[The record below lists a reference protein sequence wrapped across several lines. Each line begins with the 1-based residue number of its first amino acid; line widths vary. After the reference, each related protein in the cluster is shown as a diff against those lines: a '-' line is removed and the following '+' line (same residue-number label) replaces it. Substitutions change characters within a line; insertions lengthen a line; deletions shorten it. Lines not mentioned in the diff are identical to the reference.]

1 MPLASNISSIIANQL
16 GRLRG
21 SIEAQVQTEA
31 TNLLSKFANQLPDK
45 LNTVVGES
53 GIKLSGGQRQ
63 RIAIARALI
72 KNAPILIMDE
82 ATSSLDNLTEKE
94 IQLALDELMKD
105 KTTIIIA
112 HRLSTIQN
120 ADVIFTLEKGSIES
134 KGNHEF
140 LLKNSAV
147 YKKLQLQEDANEN

>member
-1 MPLASNISSIIANQL
+1 MSSSDKEIEDIAAIS
-16 GRLRG
+16 
-21 SIEAQVQTEA
+21 V
-31 TNLLSKFANQLPDK
+31 SKFANQLPDK

-94 IQLALDELMKD
+94 IQL
-105 KTTIIIA
+105 
-112 HRLSTIQN
+112 
-120 ADVIFTLEKGSIES
+120 GS
-134 KGNHEF
+134 
-140 LLKNSAV
+140 
-147 YKKLQLQEDANEN
+147 